1 MYVKYDARHYVESPI
16 RSGERLSYTSLHIVT
31 HRYTSLDPIGPFER
45 RTQKCGTMCHPP
57 SNSSLSPRKRGSATG
72 AKLVA
77 AAAPSLGRGGRIQ
90 RLEIVS
96 L

>member
-45 RTQKCGTMCHPP
+45 RRQDTMCHPP

-72 AKLVA
+72 ANKLVA